1 MLCSTKVSKLRIKC
15 IKRLLVGFG
24 AMRERIK
31 REENKGL
38 FEHPN
43 INKIFKN
50 RIYLKLSILLNISI

>member
-1 MLCSTKVSKLRIKC
+1 MKVLKLRIKC

-24 AMRERIK
+24 EMRERIK

-38 FEHPN
+38 FEYLN

-50 RIYLKLSILLNISI
+50 RIYLKLFILLNISI